1 MKRIELDRWSVMQDV
16 LLQGLPMHIF
26 EDGTDFGEYTHLMS
40 DFIEIDH
47 LGYLQKI
54 FSSTPYFGRE
64 LRLFNAYPWWYRCRF
79 EADEVLCS
87 NRLLRLCF
95 TSADYRASVYLNGQH
110 IGTHEGYSSSFSFD
124 VTSAIHVGMNA
135 LYVMVEAPWDQEIS
149 PGSQAMRCFSVRRR
163 MVKGTYEHGDGFI
176 QRDVNP
182 IGLVGPVF
190 IEAYDSAA
198 LSDWRIDA
206 DGSGFLRLRFHA
218 DGISDISYA
227 TGTVTDKEGRIAGTF
242 SAAVKAEND
251 IAIHIPDPHLWSVW
265 DHGEPYLYGLHVEV
279 QEGGNASVQYD
290 FRVGFRD
297 AGMIRTSARTEF
309 ILNGTRIFLRGT
321 SYFPDVYTQ
330 DIPRERYLRDL
341 RRMKEAGFNAIRV
354 HVHVEQDMF
363 YDLCDEMGFIVFQDS
378 DFSWNHPSDPE
389 WLASAFPVFDAM
401 VMKLCRHPSVSCWI
415 LLNEPDKW
423 KTLVEAFGKSLDEIA
438 ASADSITTGI
448 GKELVR
454 RIRYLDP
461 SRPYI
466 RASYAEDDPESG
478 DSHNYLGSL
487 RGQETQYTDIDGSS
501 EKLNTEF
508 GMDAPGSLSNLL
520 GIPELVHLLK
530 PIENEVPR
538 IQEYQ
543 YKLLKY
549 YIEHYRKQKYRP
561 CSGYFQFM
569 FIDLCPQS
577 FYGVYDWWGDPKPSL
592 RAIHESNGPI
602 AIMGQPKGNK
612 TEVIVVN
619 DTPDPFEAIV
629 EWRISDG
636 GIESTGS
643 YQCHCLSDSLMRT
656 ALIPAAKGCGL
667 DLILRNAD
675 GTIIARNHYD
685 NAFVE
690 MRHIKGHPLRM
701 DNEYGM
707 RTFR

>member
-16 LLQGLPMHIF
+16 LLQGLPMHIY
-26 EDGTDFGEYTHLMS
+26 EDGTDFGEYPHLMS
-40 DFIEIDH
+40 DFIGIDH

-54 FSSTPYFGRE
+54 FSSTPYFGKD

-79 EADEVLCS
+79 EADEALCS
-87 NRLLRLCF
+87 NRMLRLCF

-190 IEAYDSAA
+190 IETYDSAA

-218 DGISDISYA
+218 DGISDSSCA
-227 TGTVTDKEGRIAGTF
+227 AGAVTDKEGRIVGTF

-265 DHGEPYLYGLHVEV
+265 DRGEPYLYGLHVEV
-279 QEGGNASVQYD
+279 QEGGNASAQYD

-297 AGMIRTSARTEF
+297 TGMIRTSTRTEF
-309 ILNGTRIFLRGT
+309 LLNGKRIFLRGT

-330 DIPRERYLRDL
+330 DIPCERYLRDL

-401 VMKLCRHPSVSCWI
+401 VMKLSRHPSVSCWI

-438 ASADSITTGI
+438 KFAEKHDVNLAINLGTSSIKKCKDDLPEVLKTAEIVIMNLEEAQLLTG
-448 GKELVR
+448 
-454 RIRYLDP
+454 
-461 SRPYI
+461 
-466 RASYAEDDPESG
+466 
-478 DSHNYLGSL
+478 
-487 RGQETQYTDIDGSS
+487 
-501 EKLNTEF
+501 
-508 GMDAPGSLSNLL
+508 L
-520 GIPELVHLLK
+520 GIRPDSSKESFSNYFIHPDIVSIVNSVK
-530 PIENEVPR
+530 TMTDGIVVITDGKNGV
-538 IQEYQ
+538 YA
-543 YKLLKY
+543 YDDKKY
-549 YIEHYRKQKYRP
+549 YRCDEFPAQVV
-561 CSGYFQFM
+561 STLGAGDAFASTFVA
-569 FIDLCPQS
+569 
-577 FYGVYDWWGDPKPSL
+577 VYDKTVDIKQSL
-592 RAIHESNGPI
+592 LYASVNAASVVEHFGAQKGFLTFDEIKTKLVKYPNFVVKES
-602 AIMGQPKGNK
+602 
-612 TEVIVVN
+612 
-619 DTPDPFEAIV
+619 F
-629 EWRISDG
+629 
-636 GIESTGS
+636 
-643 YQCHCLSDSLMRT
+643 
-656 ALIPAAKGCGL
+656 
-667 DLILRNAD
+667 
-675 GTIIARNHYD
+675 
-685 NAFVE
+685 
-690 MRHIKGHPLRM
+690 
-701 DNEYGM
+701 
-707 RTFR
+707 